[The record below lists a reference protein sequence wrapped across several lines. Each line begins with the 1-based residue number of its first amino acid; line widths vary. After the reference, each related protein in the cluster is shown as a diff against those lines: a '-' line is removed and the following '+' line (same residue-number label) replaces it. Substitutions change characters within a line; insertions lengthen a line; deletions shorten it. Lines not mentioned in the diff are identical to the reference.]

1 MKMKIKLINIVVN
14 TQDDKFFLSCTYQ
27 QRLCLLERV
36 LCSVKQSLQFS
47 DQSVQAILV
56 APEYFFA
63 RSCPEYY
70 LDRNNPKIEDIP
82 QDRVGRHYE
91 YDDYIEIRKE
101 LTKISD
107 SYHGIL
113 IVPGTIAWKERVVQE
128 VGEPVSNS
136 FGASVVPYCA
146 KNMSKDEYKVHMMSI
161 GEGEEN
167 MDWEKYMQEGADRKL
182 FLCNEMLHN
191 PLAKLIGGKGIEL
204 VDKLHR
210 FSGLCNNDPEQYI
223 HTLKERSSKGTIP
236 YLAWNSAFFYLDG
249 KKRGEYSKHSD
260 YQEIIF
266 HEELSVAISSLD
278 SSVLNIEGLN
288 IGIEICLDHY
298 CNVLGYYMENHFI
311 EQLLDIH
318 LVLSASVE
326 YQRHLATS
334 IKGYFIHSSSF
345 EDGAECSLIIDQYNK
360 EKLTPYYI
368 STLDAEREIAFAIT
382 EIDLVDRP
390 KPTQKTL
397 LTQQELLNKRLHDLE
412 KERTRTDQAITYA
425 SKGACSLG
433 FKK

>member
-1 MKMKIKLINIVVN
+1 MKIKLINIVVN

-204 VDKLHR
+204 IDKLHR
-210 FSGLCNNDPEQYI
+210 FSGLFNNDPEQYI

-288 IGIEICLDHY
+288 IGIEICLD
-298 CNVLGYYMENHFI
+298 
-311 EQLLDIH
+311 
-318 LVLSASVE
+318 
-326 YQRHLATS
+326 
-334 IKGYFIHSSSF
+334 
-345 EDGAECSLIIDQYNK
+345 QYNK